1 MTLGLYDYD
10 RRRRRRSWMRLFK
23 MLLLLAVLLG
33 IGLFSYQMG
42 IEQIKG
48 REVGLRR
55 ENAGLQVRNAELERL
70 VDTLRETARMAEVRA
85 DELETRLRREL
96 PQGELARL
104 TKLIAERL
112 TAGVD
117 ADRLAFLID
126 MTSIPRDCEPAET
139 KRFILPT
146 PLYHGS
152 NTAVGFADGAVT
164 VSGEGAAAQNE
175 EGQPEG
181 WFDPQQPV
189 AIHFTRTDGTR
200 TTATGMLPLKQS
212 LVIDMT
218 EHRFTVDAGAHS
230 FVEVTAERCSFP

>member
-10 RRRRRRSWMRLFK
+10 RRRRRRSWTRFFK
-23 MLLLLAVLLG
+23 MLLLLVAILG

-42 IEQIKG
+42 VEQIKG
-48 REVGLRR
+48 RETSLRE
-55 ENAGLQVRNAELERL
+55 ENAELEARNAELERL
-70 VDTLRETARMAEVRA
+70 VDMLRETAGAAEIRA

-104 TKLIAERL
+104 TRMIAERL
-112 TAGVD
+112 AAGID

-126 MTSIPRDCEPAET
+126 RTSTPRDCEPPET

-146 PLYHGS
+146 PRYQGS
-152 NTAVGFADGAVT
+152 NTTVGFADGAVT
-164 VSGEGAAAQNE
+164 VSGEGVAAQNE

-189 AIHFTRTDGTR
+189 VVHFTQADGTQA
-200 TTATGMLPLKQS
+200 TATGMLPLQQS
-212 LVIDMT
+212 LVIGTT
-218 EHRFTVDAGAHS
+218 EHRFTVDAGARS
-230 FVEVTAERCSFP
+230 FVEVTTERCSFP